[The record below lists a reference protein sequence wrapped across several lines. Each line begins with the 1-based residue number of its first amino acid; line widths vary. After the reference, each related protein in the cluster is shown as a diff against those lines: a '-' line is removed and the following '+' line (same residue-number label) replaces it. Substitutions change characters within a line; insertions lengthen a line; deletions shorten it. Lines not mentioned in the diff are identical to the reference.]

1 MGMYLFELEKQ
12 MLIHGIELPTLVNTE
27 SIGTTEKGGRL
38 MPLAIEILFG
48 VMLLSA
54 VAILILTAG
63 AVDYDPHQEEDDD
76 DR

>member
-1 MGMYLFELEKQ
+1 
-12 MLIHGIELPTLVNTE
+12 
-27 SIGTTEKGGRL
+27 

-54 VAILILTAG
+54 VAILIMTAG
-63 AVDYDPHQEEDDD
+63 AVDYDPRWEEDDD